1 VERVRT
7 VVGRYEV
14 VRELGRGGMA
24 TVYLARQV
32 DLDRLVALK
41 ELGAL
46 RQSDPSVAQRFLREA
61 RLAGS
66 VSHPNVITVYDL
78 FEHDGTPY
86 IAMEYAE
93 RGTFRPYVGRLSLSQ
108 LGGSLEATLSGLSAA
123 EAQGIV
129 HRDLKPE
136 NLLVTAAG
144 RVKISD
150 FGIAKATNRVN
161 KESVLTSHGA
171 TIGTP
176 NYIAP
181 EQALARQ
188 LGPWTDLY
196 SLGIIAFECVIGVPP
211 FGDTEE
217 PMAVLMRQVNE
228 AVPPVNELDPGID
241 SRFAGWIDW
250 LVSKEPADRPQS
262 ATEAWDALEDILI
275 ALLGPRWRRDAALP
289 LLSGVPSSPPG
300 PATEPPPNAPIGP
313 LTEAHLG
320 ALADLPTAR
329 SVDGAQSA
337 TVPPTAPPVT
347 VAPPRQKRRRRRRGL
362 PKLLF
367 LGVAILALGAA
378 ALSRTGGA
386 LHPAPGAGTSPQAPG
401 ATSPAAVP
409 GSTARGVAQRL
420 PTQGPRGTNFAA
432 QAKSARRLA
441 RRYDSAAAQVARLQS
456 AKVKGSPGARLVTA
470 LRRTAKAYRGAAA
483 AASAGDTA
491 GYAAAL
497 SRAEASRQSV
507 DAALAAMGGTVPE
520 SPASQQPAPPGSG
533 TQPQPAAPCSGD
545 SSSDD
550 PSDDSCSP

>member
-1 VERVRT
+1 MERVRT

-46 RQSDPSVAQRFLREA
+46 RQSDSSVVQRFLREA

-93 RGTFRPYVGRLSLSQ
+93 RGTFRPYVGRISLSQ
-108 LGGSLEATLSGLSAA
+108 LGGALEAALSGLAAA

-136 NLLVTAAG
+136 NLLVSGAG

-150 FGIAKATNRVN
+150 FGIAKATNRVST
-161 KESVLTSHGA
+161 ESVLTSHGA
-171 TIGTP
+171 TVGTP
-176 NYIAP
+176 NYMAP

-241 SRFAGWIDW
+241 SRLAGWIDR

-329 SVDGAQSA
+329 AVDEPQSA

-347 VAPPRQKRRRRRRGL
+347 VAPPPQKRRRRRRGL

-367 LGVAILALGAA
+367 LGVAVLALGAA
-378 ALSRTGGA
+378 ALSRTDGA
-386 LHPAPGAGTSPQAPG
+386 MHPAPAARTSPQAPG
-401 ATSPAAVP
+401 ATSPAVP
-409 GSTARGVAQRL
+409 GSTAGGVAQRL
-420 PTQGPRGTNFAA
+420 PTQGPQGTNLAA
-432 QAKSARRLA
+432 QSKSARRLA

-470 LRRTAKAYRGAAA
+470 LRRTAKAYRRAAA

-497 SRAEASRQSV
+497 SRAEASKQSV
-507 DAALAAMGGTVPE
+507 DTALAAMGGTVTQ
-520 SPASQQPAPPGSG
+520 SPASPQPVQPGSP